1 MRSIQDS
8 EDEEEE
14 LSPLKP
20 RHQAAIP
27 TPEVANSLDRSTDST
42 DTQLRKAHLA
52 LIEPT
57 PMSNMIVSES
67 PAETRKRRNT
77 AADAPPSTKKPKTTK
92 AARSQS
98 TQASQQSFNS
108 AGVQDA
114 IHCAYALQ
122 PTGDTERMGTIE
134 QEQALKEALVARTM
148 NIGPEPVPVAQDDNA
163 NQSSPM
169 PWSAGPSEIRTQST
183 EQAAQ
188 VPRSTG
194 PNSDDLIGL
203 PREQYQARASRSRS
217 TQIADIH
224 IDWSAV
230 PEKVAKKNRRKTAD
244 GSQIPSSSVDPLLT
258 ASPELRKSQTLR
270 SNKTAATGT
279 GIESP
284 AAENATLV
292 EATLSVTEE
301 SHQSEIAETP
311 QEPETI
317 TGQQGDSASQES
329 RHSLVEVR
337 IPARSSESI
346 AREKA
351 LLDMPPPSMPPPTM
365 PPPSV
370 VDAPSKRGRKSKRS
384 HTTIFEDHIGLEP
397 VLPSQNLK
405 QQQAARKTDATGK
418 RGRGRPK
425 KADAEKAQDLA
436 SIVEETPHTVE
447 ETPPEA
453 APLEVSLSK
462 EAETPKPASQTRGP
476 ATPPTP
482 ESSPLRSSS
491 PSSGRTAREAIGT
504 GKENDVTPT
513 AEITLSA
520 PSLKKSMNVS
530 SEPHSPIKTG
540 KNVYRVGLSKRQR
553 IKPLLKII
561 GR

>member
-8 EDEEEE
+8 EDEDEE
-14 LSPLKP
+14 LSPLRP
-20 RHQAAIP
+20 RHQAAVP

-57 PMSNMIVSES
+57 PTSNMVVSES

-77 AADAPPSTKKPKTTK
+77 ATEAPASTKKTKTTK

-114 IHCAYALQ
+114 IHHAYVLQ
-122 PTGDTERMGTIE
+122 PTGDTERMGTME
-134 QEQALKEALVARTM
+134 QEQALKEALVAKTLD
-148 NIGPEPVPVAQDDNA
+148 IEPEPASAAQNEHG

-217 TQIADIH
+217 TQITDAH

-230 PEKVAKKNRRKTAD
+230 PEKVAKKRRRKTAD
-244 GSQIPSSSVDPLLT
+244 CPPHPSSSVDPLFT
-258 ASPELRKSQTLR
+258 ASPELRKSQTHR
-270 SNKTAATGT
+270 SDKTATSVPET
-279 GIESP
+279 DCLT
-284 AAENATLV
+284 AEHPTAI
-292 EATLSVTEE
+292 EATLSVVEE
-301 SHQSEIAETP
+301 SRQSEIAETP

-317 TGQQGDSASQES
+317 ADQQIDSASQAS
-329 RHSLVEVR
+329 HHSAVEVR
-337 IPARSSESI
+337 IPAISWETLTQD
-346 AREKA
+346 KA

-365 PPPSV
+365 PPPST

-384 HTTIFEDHIGLEP
+384 HTTIFEDHVGLEP

-405 QQQAARKTDATGK
+405 QQQAARKTDVTGK

-425 KADAEKAQDLA
+425 KADAEKPQELA
-436 SIVEETPHTVE
+436 SIVEETPPELAPVE
-447 ETPPEA
+447 NSPP
-453 APLEVSLSK
+453 K
-462 EAETPKPASQTRGP
+462 EAETPKPASQASGP

-482 ESSPLRSSS
+482 ESSPPNSSF

-513 AEITLSA
+513 ADITLSA
-520 PSLKKSMNVS
+520 PSLKKSTNAS
-530 SEPHSPIKTG
+530 SEPHSPIKQG
-540 KNVYRVGLSKRQR
+540 KNVFRVGLSKRQR

>member
-8 EDEEEE
+8 EDEDEE

-57 PMSNMIVSES
+57 PTFNMIVSES
-67 PAETRKRRNT
+67 PAETRKRRST
-77 AADAPPSTKKPKTTK
+77 ATDAPSSSKKTKTTK
-92 AARSQS
+92 AVRSQS

-114 IHCAYALQ
+114 IHHAYVLQ
-122 PTGDTERMGTIE
+122 PTGDTERMGTVE
-134 QEQALKEALVARTM
+134 QEQALEEALVTKTLH
-148 NIGPEPVPVAQDDNA
+148 IEPESVSAAQDEHG

-183 EQAAQ
+183 EQFAQ

-230 PEKVAKKNRRKTAD
+230 PERVAKKKRRKTAD
-244 GSQIPSSSVDPLLT
+244 AQPNPSSSVDPLLT
-258 ASPELRKSQTLR
+258 ASPELRKSQTPR
-270 SNKTAATGT
+270 SNKTAVTET
-279 GIESP
+279 ESGSS
-284 AAENATLV
+284 AAEHVTAA

-301 SHQSEIAETP
+301 SHRSEIAETP
-311 QEPETI
+311 QEPDI
-317 TGQQGDSASQES
+317 SADQQVDSASQAS
-329 RHSLVEVR
+329 HHSLVEVR
-337 IPARSSESI
+337 SPVRSSESTT
-346 AREKA
+346 RDKP
-351 LLDMPPPSMPPPTM
+351 LLEMPPPSMPPPSM
-365 PPPSV
+365 PPPSM

-405 QQQAARKTDATGK
+405 QQQAARKTEATGK
-418 RGRGRPK
+418 KGRGRPK
-425 KADAEKAQDLA
+425 KVDAEKIQEPAM
-436 SIVEETPHTVE
+436 VVE
-447 ETPPEA
+447 ETPPEP
-453 APLEVSLSK
+453 APLENSPAK
-462 EAETPKPASQTRGP
+462 EAETPKPASQSLAH

-504 GKENDVTPT
+504 GKESDVTPT
-513 AEITLSA
+513 ADITLSA
-520 PSLKKSMNVS
+520 PSLKKSVNMS

-540 KNVYRVGLSKRQR
+540 KNVFRVGLSKRQR
-553 IKPLLKII
+553 IKPLLKIV